1 MALTN
6 TKINPEFM
14 LHAMSGDVNLTDV
27 GSKIYCKLVTTS
39 STVDAADPEF
49 MSDLSTELQ
58 ECSTSGYAQQELSSV
73 TVAIDESNRRVELD
87 ADDITFS
94 SVGSGATING
104 FVLVY
109 DPDGTD
115 TDSQNILIS
124 THKFASN
131 FATDG
136 DDIVIAVNAEGL
148 VHFSAAVSSDS
159 AFNLEFLKA
168 ALAGGDYT
176 TGGSETWYCKLIMTN
191 NTSEDQ
197 NPSPEFEDDIT
208 TLDEMDGSGY
218 VTKTVT
224 VTPTLSGQVV
234 KLDFADQTW
243 TSLGA
248 GTRSVAGFALFYNSG
263 GSDDSASNRLVMTNR
278 ATNARAATGADFDL
292 KLNASGAGDG
302 EAIAS

>member
-6 TKINPEFM
+6 TKINPQFM
-14 LHAMSGDVNLTDV
+14 LHAMNGDIDLTAV

-39 STVDAADPEF
+39 STVDAADPQY
-49 MSDLSTELQ
+49 MSNLTTELQ
-58 ECSTSGYAQQELSSV
+58 ECATTGYAQQELASIA
-73 TVAIDESNRRVELD
+73 VAIDEVNRRVELD
-87 ADDITFS
+87 AADITFA
-94 SVGSGATING
+94 SVGSGATIDG

-115 TDSQNILIS
+115 TSTANVLIS
-124 THKFASN
+124 THKFAAS
-131 FATDG
+131 FSTDG

-148 VHFSAAVSSDS
+148 VHFSAAVALDS
-159 AFNLEFLKA
+159 AFNLEFLRE
-168 ALAGGDYT
+168 ALDGGNYT
-176 TGGSETWYCKLIMTN
+176 TGGVEAWFCKLIMTN

-197 NPSPEFEDDIT
+197 NPSPEFETGIT

-243 TSLGA
+243 TALGA
-248 GTRSVAGFALFYNSG
+248 GTRNVAGFALFYNSG
-263 GSDDSASNRLVMTNR
+263 GTDTATSNRLVMTNR
-278 ATNARAATGADFDL
+278 ASNARAATGADFDL

-302 EAIAS
+302 QAIAS